1 MLRERL
7 SWTIASLAII
17 GAAISIYLT
26 IYSVDL
32 QSGAC
37 TLSDYFSCSAVLS
50 SSYSKFG
57 GIPTASFGIVWFIV
71 AATMCV
77 WASRNEALLKYL
89 LGWSLVGLLSVF
101 ILVYTEIFLVGAVC
115 PLCTAVHILVIAIL
129 VLTICLWRSRPRG
142 S

>member
-1 MLRERL
+1 MRERL
-7 SWTIASLAII
+7 SWTIVSLAII
-17 GAAISIYLT
+17 GAAISVYLT

-57 GIPTASFGIVWFIV
+57 GIPTASFGIIWFV
-71 AATMCV
+71 TTAVMCV
-77 WASRNEALLKYL
+77 WASKNEALQKYL

-101 ILVYTEIFLVGAVC
+101 ILVYTEIFLVGAIC
-115 PLCTAVHILVIAIL
+115 PLCTAVHILVITIL
-129 VLTICLWRSRPRG
+129 VLTICLRRSRPRDR
-142 S
+142 

>member
-1 MLRERL
+1 MQKRL
-7 SWTIASLAII
+7 SWTIVGLAII
-17 GAAISIYLT
+17 GAAISVYLT

-50 SSYSKFG
+50 SPYSKFG

-71 AATMCV
+71 AAAMCV
-77 WASRNEALLKYL
+77 LASKNETLLKYA

-101 ILVYTEIFLVGAVC
+101 ILVYTEIFLVGAIC
-115 PLCTAVHILVIAIL
+115 PLCTVVHILVIGIL
-129 VLTICLWRSRPRG
+129 VLTIFLWRTRPRG
-142 S
+142 G

>member
-1 MLRERL
+1 MRERL

-17 GAAISIYLT
+17 GAAISVYLT

-57 GIPTASFGIVWFIV
+57 GIPTASFGIVWFV
-71 AATMCV
+71 TTAVMCV
-77 WASRNEALLKYL
+77 WASKNEALLKYL

-101 ILVYTEIFLVGAVC
+101 ILVYTEIFLVGAIC
-115 PLCTAVHILVIAIL
+115 PLCTAVHILVITIL
-129 VLTICLWRSRPRG
+129 VLTIYLRRSRPLG